1 MIKQYISLIN
11 LPFQSPVCTVQK
23 DINEANFDSLLS
35 LGGFAVVVV
44 AIFASE
50 VFQKER
56 EGVV

>member
-1 MIKQYISLIN
+1 MIKQYISSVN
-11 LPFQSPVCTVQK
+11 LPVQSPVCMVQK

-35 LGGFAVVVV
+35 LGGFAVVVT
-44 AIFASE
+44 IFASE

>member
-1 MIKQYISLIN
+1 MIKQYISPVN
-11 LPFQSPVCTVQK
+11 LPVQSSDCMDHK
-23 DINEANFDSLLS
+23 DINKFNFDSLLS
-35 LGGFAVVVV
+35 LGGFAVVF